1 MHEQNDEFM
10 RQCDVFICEMW
21 NVEREK
27 KHDSILVI
35 SALFSPESTI

>member
-1 MHEQNDEFM
+1 MGKM
-10 RQCDVFICEMW
+10 MSLCDNVTNLYMP
-21 NVEREK
+21 NVECSTTK